1 MKRIN
6 MFALASVALLALSGC
21 GTTSVFDRDR
31 PDEFAVSRSK
41 PLQVPTEFALPAPAP
56 DAPRPQDGDTK
67 EQVLDAM
74 FGGAASAPRP
84 QSAK

>member
-6 MFALASVALLALSGC
+6 MFAVALVAFLALSGC

-41 PLQVPTEFALPAPAP
+41 PLQVPTEFKLAAPTP

-74 FGGAASAPRP
+74 FGGAAPATRP
-84 QSAK
+84 QSAQ

>member
-6 MFALASVALLALSGC
+6 MFAAASVTLLALSGC

-31 PDEFAVSRSK
+31 PDEFAVTRSK
-41 PLQVPTEFALPAPAP
+41 PLQVPAEFKLSTPTP

-74 FGGAASAPRP
+74 FGGAAPAPRP
-84 QSAK
+84 